1 MITKDGNILM
11 EAENKVKRW
20 KKYLEQLYNGN
31 LGESVFENEHSIEI
45 YENTILLNISR
56 IIKQVE

>member
-1 MITKDGNILM
+1 M

-31 LGESVFENEHSIEI
+31 LGESVFENEYFIEKPNFI
-45 YENTILLNISR
+45 EYIKDNKASR
-56 IIKQVE
+56 INKLPIE